1 MAYDTKEL
9 ERQALEAIESISIDK
24 GCHLINEKFINEK
37 EFVKNLLPKIR
48 LIIKAMYNLDVKTI
62 ETEKYRAY
70 KDIGYYNVKY
80 DIYITTEQGQDI
92 AIECKNPIHEKS
104 ETFNAIAQM
113 MSYIFIN
120 NQLKNK
126 PIVLLATSKLDFY
139 FFEVLAMFNLKFD
152 VILNN
157 RLTAAYWINTN

>member
-9 ERQALEAIESISIDK
+9 EAQALDAIESISIDQ
-24 GCHLINEKFINEK
+24 GCHMINEKFISEK
-37 EFVKNLLPKIR
+37 EFVANLLPKVKN
-48 LIIKAMYNLDVKTI
+48 IIKAMYGFDVRTI
-62 ETEKYRAY
+62 ETEKYCAY
-70 KDIGYYNVKY
+70 KDRGYYNVKY

-92 AIECKNPIHEKS
+92 AIECKNPTHEKT

-113 MSYIFIN
+113 MSYLFIN
-120 NQLKNK
+120 NQLNNK
-126 PIVLLATSKLDFY
+126 PIVLLATSRLDFY

-157 RLTAAYWINTN
+157 RLTAAYWINTI